1 MPDKTHDDTLVDA
14 LRRRGVERP
23 EVFLADF
30 VAVAT
35 EALAAGEE
43 IPLRFLGVFH
53 ARAYPART
61 GRNLRTGKP
70 CSIPAHRRVI
80 FRASPALLDTLNRRG
95 RRRLGHA

>member
-1 MPDKTHDDTLVDA
+1 MPDKTHGATLVGA

-61 GRNLRTGKP
+61 GRNPRTGAP
-70 CSIPAHRRVI
+70 VPIPARRRII
-80 FRASPALLDTLNRRG
+80 FRASPVLLDALNRRQ